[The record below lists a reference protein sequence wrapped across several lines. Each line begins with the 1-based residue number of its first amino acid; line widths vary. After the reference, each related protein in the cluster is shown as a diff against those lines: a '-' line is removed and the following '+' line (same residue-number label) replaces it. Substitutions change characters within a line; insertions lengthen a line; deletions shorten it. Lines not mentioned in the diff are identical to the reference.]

1 MVQQVVIILLIKQK
15 MKELAC
21 LLHSL
26 WRKTMFVGLAFGSW
40 SDNRERQ
47 AEERERGRSNL
58 RERQKLHGLWQYD
71 WHDKVRDI

>member
-1 MVQQVVIILLIKQK
+1 
-15 MKELAC
+15 
-21 LLHSL
+21 
-26 WRKTMFVGLAFGSW
+26 MFVGLAFGSW

-58 RERQKLHGLWQYD
+58 RERQKLHGSWQYD